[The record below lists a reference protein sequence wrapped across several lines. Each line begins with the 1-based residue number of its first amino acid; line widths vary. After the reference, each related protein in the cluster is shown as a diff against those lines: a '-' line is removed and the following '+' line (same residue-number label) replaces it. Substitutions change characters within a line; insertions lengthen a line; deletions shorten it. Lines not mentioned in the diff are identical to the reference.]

1 MNRFYSNAVNGFK
14 KVSHV
19 IFDVDGLLIDT
30 ENLYTQAIQ
39 NILDNYG
46 KTFTWELK
54 VQTMG
59 LVGKDAAKKMI
70 DLFDLPISHEEYYKQ
85 LTEQY
90 QIMFQNCE
98 LMPGAERIVRH
109 FHSSNVPIAVATS
122 SNEDAFR
129 IKMQNHQE
137 LFSLFNHIVC
147 GGTDPHVKAGKPHPD
162 IFLVCASRFPEKPS
176 PEQCL
181 VFEDSHN
188 GVLAA
193 KSANMQCVMV
203 PDERL
208 TDEYRKDATVVLSTL
223 HDFKPELFGLPPLN

>member
-19 IFDVDGLLIDT
+19 IFDVDGLLIDSEKIYRKAISEIARNHGKQYTIDIQAKIVGTPERESSRIAVT
-30 ENLYTQAIQ
+30 EM
-39 NILDNYG
+39 
-46 KTFTWELK
+46 K
-54 VQTMG
+54 
-59 LVGKDAAKKMI
+59 
-70 DLFDLPISHEEYYKQ
+70 LPISVDE
-85 LTEQY
+85 
-90 QIMFQNCE
+90 FQK
-98 LMPGAERIVRH
+98 LFRKISYLYLSSVPLLAGAERIVRH